1 VASLISNIDAAQPV
15 TLAIVLPLCF
25 LSGVFIP
32 ILELPHWLIDIGKIF
47 PVHALADALLA
58 AYNPHTA
65 GSGLRWGDLAPSPPG
80 ARPDSSSPYA
90 ASAGYRAAAESLAAE
105 SLTGPAFPA

>member
-1 VASLISNIDAAQPV
+1 VEADD
-15 TLAIVLPLCF
+15 
-25 LSGVFIP
+25 G
-32 ILELPHWLIDIGKIF
+32 LPHWLIDIGKIF

-80 ARPDSSSPYA
+80 RGRTHHRHTPLQLATARRLSP
-90 ASAGYRAAAESLAAE
+90 
-105 SLTGPAFPA
+105 